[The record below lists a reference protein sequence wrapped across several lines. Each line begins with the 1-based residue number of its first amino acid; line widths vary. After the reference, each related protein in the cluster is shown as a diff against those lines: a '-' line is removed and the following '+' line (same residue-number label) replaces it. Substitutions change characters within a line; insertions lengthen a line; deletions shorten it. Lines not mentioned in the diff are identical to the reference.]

1 MVKPGKSSKALSG
14 EPEKD
19 SNEKLNNLIVDASN
33 GSDSAFELLWRHFY
47 PKMLRYLLMFTRE
60 AEDLCADVWIKI
72 AGAIKGFVGD
82 AAAFQGWIFTIA
94 RNAATDAARKE
105 KRIGQSIEIQETDW
119 VSTDSSMV
127 EVTDLLKNLPREQS
141 EVIMLRIVIGLDVE
155 QVAEI
160 TGLSAA
166 NVRVT
171 SHRGLAKLNEM
182 LTKSGYQRGGER

>member
-1 MVKPGKSSKALSG
+1 MAKEEKSYKALSSA
-14 EPEKD
+14 PEK
-19 SNEKLNNLIVDASN
+19 EKLDNLIVDASG

-60 AEDLCADVWIKI
+60 AEDICADVWIKI

-82 AAAFQGWIFTIA
+82 AVSFQAWIFTIA

-105 KRIGQSIEIQETDW
+105 KRIGSTVEIQETDW
-119 VSTDSSMV
+119 VSNDSSMV
-127 EVTDLLKNLPREQS
+127 EVTDLLKHLPREQS

-166 NVRVT
+166 NVRVI
-171 SHRGLAKLNEM
+171 SQRGLGKLNEM
-182 LTKSGYQRGGER
+182 LTKSGYKRGGGK